1 MLRILDG
8 EVVILGAARTPVGAY
23 DGCLKDFRAPDL
35 GGFALKAAIERS
47 GLAPADLDEVFM
59 GNAVAGGLGQNP
71 TKQAAFA
78 AGVPMT
84 TPTTAVNVVCA
95 SGLGAIFEGIRAI
108 LARTGDIVAAGGME
122 SRTNAAYLLGP
133 KDKRGARIPGQ
144 ARGDVFIPE
153 TPPPD
158 AEVGEYR
165 KVIRSFRAAGIK
177 EPNTFETL
185 VCWKKPATSMKD
197 YAVTYGKS
205 RGWTVEFVDEA
216 AAESFRRAE
225 QARDEGVFAEE
236 IVPAGEVKDDEIA
249 TRELQATLREKSDSF
264 CSAYNAPSLAD
275 GAAAVILAARERAE
289 SSGLQPLARV
299 TAFARVD
306 TPPEDFI
313 EAPIA
318 ATKLITDGLREA
330 GREASFDLIEA
341 NESFGVQ
348 IPAFKEK
355 IPIERQ
361 NPHGGAV
368 ALRQPL
374 GAVGPRIL
382 TTLLYALARHDLG
395 RGIATT
401 CFGSGGALAI
411 AVERI

>member
-1 MLRILDG
+1 MLRVLDG
-8 EVVILGAARTPVGAY
+8 EVVILSAARTPVGAY
-23 DGCLKDFRAPDL
+23 DGRLKDFRAPDL
-35 GGFALKAAIERS
+35 GHFALKAAIERS
-47 GLAPADLDEVFM
+47 GLKPEDIDEVFM

-84 TPTTAVNVVCA
+84 TPTTTVNVVCA
-95 SGLGAIFEGIRAI
+95 SGFGAVFEGIRAI
-108 LARTGDIVAAGGME
+108 LAKTGDIVAAGGME

-133 KDKRGARIPGQ
+133 KDKKGARIPGR

-158 AEVGEYR
+158 AAVGEYR
-165 KVIRSFRAAGIK
+165 KVIRSLRAAGIK
-177 EPNTFETL
+177 EPNTFEAL

-197 YAVTYGKS
+197 YAVAYGKS
-205 RGWTVEFVDEA
+205 RGWTVEFVDEH

-225 QARDEGVFAEE
+225 RARDEGLFAEE
-236 IVPAGEVKDDEIA
+236 IVAAGDVRDDEII
-249 TRELQATLREKSDSF
+249 TRELQATLRGKSDSF

-275 GAAAVILAARERAE
+275 GAAAVVLASRERAE
-289 SSGLQPLARV
+289 SAGLAPLARV
-299 TAFARVD
+299 LAFSRVD

-313 EAPIA
+313 EAPTA
-318 ATKLITDGLREA
+318 ATKLIIDGLKAA
-330 GREASFDLIEA
+330 GREASFDAIEA
-341 NESFGVQ
+341 NESFGLQ
-348 IPAFKEK
+348 IPVFREK

-361 NPHGGAV
+361 NLHGGAV

-374 GAVGPRIL
+374 GAVGPRVL
-382 TTLLYALARHDLG
+382 TTLLYALARHDLR

-401 CFGSGGALAI
+401 CFASGGALAVAI
-411 AVERI
+411 ERA